1 MYSLALLC
9 SVLLADTSD
18 TPAPGP
24 ATAPAAAVL
33 DEYDALRAKVSRDAS
48 AHVKLALW
56 CEAHDLGPERV
67 KHLALAVLIDPKNA
81 TARGL
86 MGLMA
91 YRNRW
96 ERPEQVSARIRADE
110 ALNPRQA
117 EYHARREKLVG
128 PLDDL
133 AARGGPRAARTA
145 AAAHLAL
152 GLWCEKNGLNAEA
165 KAHFTSAV
173 VRDPYNDAAWLK
185 LGYLKH
191 DGRWMSIEQ
200 VTSEQREADV
210 QKRADRR
217 WEPLLKKWR
226 GWLAGDD
233 PDKKQEARALLAD
246 VVDPHAVPAV
256 VRVFRDGKE
265 PHELLAVQLLGQIDA
280 PTATRALAALAVLDE
295 ATTVRFAAI
304 EVLRGRPPL
313 DFVGMLVDQI
323 HAPMRY
329 QVEPVRG
336 PGSPGALLIE
346 TPRYKMLRTY
356 DAPPVFQP
364 GANFFGYVGYD
375 PNGMPIV
382 ASGKEMRR
390 LSMEWNVPGLNS
402 NFVAIEQRTL
412 GLIAQANLKA
422 TASLQQLISD
432 VHAIEQSNAQTTRLN
447 GQIVSTLQ
455 SAVDA
460 PTSLDSGNEDG
471 WHKWWY
477 DRLGYRYDAPDQV
490 QVAVSAAPQYPA
502 PSIRSCFV
510 AGTPVKTLDGLRPI
524 EVLQVGDKVLSQDTT
539 TGALTFQ
546 PIQVVHHNPPGS
558 TVQLTLDNGETL
570 VPSVYH
576 RFWRAGRGWAIARD
590 LRPGDVLRTLEGL
603 ARIDAIAAGPVEAL
617 YNLDV
622 AESRTFF
629 VGAHSALVHD
639 NTLPAARSMPFDA
652 AAVTVTGPSE
662 TSTRN

>member
-1 MYSLALLC
+1 MFSLALLC

-18 TPAPGP
+18 TLAPR
-24 ATAPAAAVL
+24 PAAAVL
-33 DEYDALRAKVSRDAS
+33 DEYEALRAKVSRDAA

-56 CEAHDLGPERV
+56 CEAHDLGPERL
-67 KHLALAVLIDPKNA
+67 KHLALAVLIDPRNT

-96 ERPEQVSARIRADE
+96 ERPEQVSERIKADE
-110 ALNPRQA
+110 ALNASRA
-117 EYHARREKLVG
+117 EYNARREKLIG
-128 PLDDL
+128 ELDDL
-133 AARGGPRAARTA
+133 AIKDGPRVARTA

-152 GLWCEKNGLNAEA
+152 GRWCQKNGLNAEA

-173 VRDPYNDAAWLK
+173 VRDPYNDAAWFE
-185 LGYLKH
+185 LGYIRN
-191 DGRWMSIEQ
+191 DGRWMSPEQ
-200 VTSEQREADV
+200 AASEQREAAT
-210 QKRADRR
+210 QTRADRR

-226 GWLAGDD
+226 GWLAADD
-233 PDKKQEARALLAD
+233 PDKRQEARALLAD

-265 PHELLAVQLLGQIDA
+265 AHERIAVQLLGQIDTPA
-280 PTATRALAALAVLDE
+280 ATRALAALAVLD
-295 ATTVRFAAI
+295 ALTSVRIAAI
-304 EVLRGRPPL
+304 EVLRGRPPR
-313 DFVGMLVDQI
+313 DFVAMLVDQI

-346 TPRYKMLRTY
+346 TPRYKVLRTY

-364 GANFFGYVGYD
+364 GSNFFGYVGYD

-382 ASGKEMRR
+382 ASGREMRR
-390 LSMEWNVPGLNS
+390 LSMEWNVPGIHPE
-402 NFVAIEQRTL
+402 FAAIEQRTL
-412 GLIAQANLKA
+412 GMIAAANLKA
-422 TASLQQLISD
+422 TASLQQLVGD
-432 VHAIEQSNAQTTRLN
+432 VYAIEQSNAQTTSLN

-460 PTSLDSGNEDG
+460 PTALDSSDEDG
-471 WHKWWY
+471 WHRWWY

-490 QVAVSAAPQYPA
+490 QVAVNASPQYPA

-524 EVLQVGDKVLSQDTT
+524 EVLQVGDKVLSQDTA

-558 TVQLTLDNGETL
+558 TVRLTFDNGETL

-590 LRPGDVLRTLEGL
+590 LKPGDVLRTLEGR
-603 ARIDAIAAGPVEAL
+603 ARIDAIAAGSVEPL

-652 AAVTVTGPSE
+652 AVVAE
-662 TSTRN
+662 